1 MQASDL
7 RTGRNRRMY
16 RAVTQNIEIKVAPRF
31 LVDQSKPEEH
41 QFFWSYTIE
50 ITNLGEETVQLIS
63 RHWKITDGMGRLHE
77 VKGAGVIG
85 QQPVI
90 APGDSFRY
98 TSGCPLET
106 PEGIMAGSYQM
117 LSETGRSF
125 NVEVPAFS
133 LDSSTEKRL
142 LN

>member
-1 MQASDL
+1 
-7 RTGRNRRMY
+7 MY
-16 RAVTQNIEIKVAPRF
+16 QTVTHNIQVTVAPHF
-31 LVDQSKPEEH
+31 LADQSKPEEH

-50 ITNLGEETVQLIS
+50 ITNLGEEPVQLIS
-63 RHWKITDGMGRLHE
+63 RHWKITDGLGRLHE

-90 APGDSFRY
+90 APGETFRY

-106 PEGIMAGSYQM
+106 HEGIMAGTYQM
-117 LSETGRSF
+117 LSAAGQSF
-125 NVEVPAFS
+125 TVEVPAFS
-133 LDSSTEKRL
+133 LDSNTSRRV